1 MKKINIVGI
10 VTGVIVAGCLHGGLL
25 PVQHTYAKSGKQE
38 HMVTAFSVTGS
49 AVTTDA
55 AVQDGATVSQTPV
68 PVTEMQLITETPTQ
82 NSVMQD
88 MAMQG
93 VLEETMVNPL
103 EQVTKGIALTQKNMK
118 IGIQEKVKIRLLHVN
133 GRKVS
138 YQSSKKKIAMVTS
151 KGIVKGKKQ
160 GRTTIRISS
169 EDKYLQ
175 MNLQVKKK
183 PVSIWIKKPKITSVS
198 KGTKIPLKVTC
209 NKGSASYAIKWKSS
223 KKSVASV
230 DSKGVMKIKGRG
242 RTLITAK
249 TYNGVVAKMIFSLN

>member
-1 MKKINIVGI
+1 MKKRSIFL
-10 VTGVIVAGCLHGGLL
+10 IVAGVIAAGCLYGEGM
-25 PVQHTYAKSGKQE
+25 PGQQVQAKSGQTE
-38 HMVTAFSVTGS
+38 HVVTAFSVTGS

-55 AVQDGATVSQTPV
+55 AVQDGATVSQSPV
-68 PVTEMQLITETPTQ
+68 PVAEMQLISETPTQ
-82 NSVMQD
+82 NSVTQD

-93 VLEETMVNPL
+93 VLEDTMGNPL
-103 EQVTKGIALTQKNMK
+103 EQAAQEIALAQKSMN

-138 YQSSKKKIAMVTS
+138 FQSSKKKIAMVTN

-160 GRTTIRISS
+160 GSTTIRISS

-175 MNLQVKKK
+175 MNLHVKKK
-183 PVSIWIKKPKITSVS
+183 PVKITIKKPKITSVS

-209 NKGSASYAIKWKSS
+209 NKGSASYSIKWKSS
-223 KKSVASV
+223 KTRVASV

>member
-1 MKKINIVGI
+1 MKKRSIFG
-10 VTGVIVAGCLHGGLL
+10 IVAGVTVTAGLYGGATS
-25 PVQHTYAKSGKQE
+25 VQHAQAKSGQQE
-38 HMVTAFSVTGS
+38 QAVTAFSATGS

-55 AVQDGATVSQTPV
+55 AVQDCATETPI
-68 PVTEMQLITETPTQ
+68 PVTEMQLLTETPSQDSAAQ
-82 NSVMQD
+82 NTAVQAVVD
-88 MAMQG
+88 EAK
-93 VLEETMVNPL
+93 VDPL
-103 EQVTKGIALTQKNMK
+103 EQATKSIALAKKNMK

-138 YQSSKKKIAMVTS
+138 YQSSKKKVAMVS
-151 KGIVKGKKQ
+151 NKGIVKGKKQ
-160 GRTTIRISS
+160 GSTTIRISF

-175 MNLQVKKK
+175 MHLKVKNK
-183 PVSIWIKKPKITSVS
+183 PVSLSIKKPKITSVS

-209 NKGSASYAIKWKSS
+209 NKGSASYSIKWKSS

-230 DSKGVMKIKGRG
+230 DSKGVMKIRGRG